1 MSEIDSQS
9 ETIKSRFAR
18 VYGSAGEAP
27 RVMGILKAFWPLLVI
42 CLLLGYLIRA
52 ALPFP
57 YLTLSQLGWALILL
71 AVIGIFLLAMG
82 DRRLGNYLKGAKG
95 EEWVARELAFL
106 PATFTVFNGIRI
118 PDGQYNFDHILLGPS
133 GIFVVETKNW
143 SGHVVF
149 SEGRVRV
156 DEKEVK
162 RSPLQQVKG
171 EAAELD
177 AFLQAQGHT
186 IVPIQSVLCFLGST
200 LEEPITNVNGVIV
213 CDGVSLT
220 DVLTG
225 ELNEPADSALLEA
238 IEHSLIPLVG

>member
-1 MSEIDSQS
+1 M
-9 ETIKSRFAR
+9 
-18 VYGSAGEAP
+18 
-27 RVMGILKAFWPLLVI
+27 
-42 CLLLGYLIRA
+42 
-52 ALPFP
+52 
-57 YLTLSQLGWALILL
+57 
-71 AVIGIFLLAMG
+71 
-82 DRRLGNYLKGAKG
+82 
-95 EEWVARELAFL
+95 
-106 PATFTVFNGIRI
+106 FNGIRI

-162 RSPLQQVKG
+162 RSPLQQVKEKQLSWMPSG
-171 EAAELD
+171 AGAYYS
-177 AFLQAQGHT
+177 AHT
-186 IVPIQSVLCFLGST
+186 VGPLFSGST